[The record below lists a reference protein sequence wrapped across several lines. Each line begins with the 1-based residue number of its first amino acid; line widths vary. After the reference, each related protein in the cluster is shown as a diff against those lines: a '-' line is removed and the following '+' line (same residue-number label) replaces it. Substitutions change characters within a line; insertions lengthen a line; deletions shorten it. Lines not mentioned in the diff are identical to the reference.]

1 MRTVVGVLCLLLAA
15 RPAEPCAVA
24 PPDLSARIEIADE
37 EALIVWD
44 AATHTEHFIRRA
56 SFHSSAP
63 TFGFLVPTP
72 TAPKLTEVDDAL
84 FRTLAEAT
92 APKVEYRTE
101 RPVELGSWLLDS
113 CMLARKGDGRIAGA
127 AQDSVRVISTTN
139 VAGFDATTVQADDP
153 HALARWLGDHGF
165 VSTEQLEQWLA
176 RYVADKWVI
185 TAFVVAGAESAKA
198 PDVATRAI
206 DMTFTTERP
215 FYPYREPATTMAPT
229 GPRSLRVYTA
239 SSSRLAGTL
248 AGTPWTATVPF
259 AHAITPAAIG
269 AVLGTQ
275 AYLTV
280 FRDDSSPRRGVD
292 EVYFAQ
298 AAGDVTPPPFVV
310 TRTEPITIPLDVLL
324 ILGFGTLWLVRRL
337 RRRKRRTA

>member
-24 PPDLSARIEIADE
+24 PPDLRARIEIADE

-63 TFGFLVPTP
+63 SFGFLVPTP

-84 FRTLAEAT
+84 FGTLAEAT

-101 RPVELGSWLLDS
+101 RPVELGSWFVDG
-113 CMLARKGDGRIAGA
+113 CMLDRGSMKATGA
-127 AQDSVRVISTTN
+127 ARDSVRVIATTN
-139 VAGFDATTVQADDP
+139 VAGFDATTVEADDP

-176 RYVADKWVI
+176 RYVADRWVI
-185 TAFVVAGAESAKA
+185 TAFVVAGAESATA

-215 FYPYREPATTMAPT
+215 FYPYREPATTLAPT
-229 GPRSLRVYTA
+229 GPRSLLVYTA
-239 SSSRLAGTL
+239 SSSRLAGML
-248 AGTPWTATVPF
+248 AGSPWSATVPF
-259 AHAITPAAIG
+259 AHAITPSSIG

-275 AYLTV
+275 GYLTV
-280 FRDDSSPRRGVD
+280 FRDDSSPRRGID
-292 EVYFAQ
+292 EVYFAP
-298 AAGDVTPPPFVV
+298 AVGDVTPPPFVV
-310 TRTEPITIPLDVLL
+310 TSKEPITIPLDALL
-324 ILGFGTLWLVRRL
+324 ILGFGTFWFVRR
-337 RRRKRRTA
+337 RRRKR